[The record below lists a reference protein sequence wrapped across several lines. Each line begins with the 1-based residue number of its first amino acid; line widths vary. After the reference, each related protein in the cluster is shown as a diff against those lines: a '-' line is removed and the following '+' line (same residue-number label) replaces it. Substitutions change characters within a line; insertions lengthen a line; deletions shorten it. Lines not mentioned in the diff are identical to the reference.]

1 MKKLICSIL
10 LLLILFQYE
19 VSAAPSSVEVNKLL
33 QEIGWT
39 NNDLQ
44 RYLDF
49 YEVSLE
55 DYATIDDLKNE
66 LGTPI
71 TESGLNALF
80 SDYQMSR
87 QDVNDLFSEFDDS
100 LENYFFI
107 EEVEETMDFYLNYD
121 ENMEEYN
128 EFLSMIG
135 LTEEEIERL
144 VNHFTALDEATL
156 EREMEAITS
165 RLDSF
170 LNIEDITELTQA
182 QQDELVSILQDTM
195 KAFHLETKFFLV
207 DKNGKQTAISFSELL
222 NMKEPYGNDLLIQ
235 LYSTEGKFLLDVL
248 LSENMLNS
256 DFLMELGQNVANADD
271 FTRGLTNKQNNRLPD
286 TASPFGLYITAGLLL
301 ILFGTIIRKWRY

>member
-1 MKKLICSIL
+1 MKKLICSML
-10 LLLILFQYE
+10 LLLILFQHE

-71 TESGLNALF
+71 TENGLNALF

-207 DKNGKQTAISFSELL
+207 DKIGKQTAVSFSELL

-235 LYSTEGKFLLDVL
+235 LYSREGKFLLDVL

-286 TASPFGLYITAGLLL
+286 TASPFGLYIMAGLLL